1 MHQTLFSL
9 TFFFFF
15 LIFLKI
21 SFVFVFYLFIIYLL
35 FFIQSPVVIIQSTRR
50 ELMSIVYAQN
60 VVINLVMAP
69 RIFFQCCYYET

>member
-9 TFFFFF
+9 TIFFF
-15 LIFLKI
+15 LIFLK
-21 SFVFVFYLFIIYLL
+21 FLLFLFFIYL

-50 ELMSIVYAQN
+50 ELMSIVYARN

-69 RIFFQCCYYET
+69 RIFFQRCYYET